1 MDYDKTHLSPN
12 EKPAF
17 CHDLKL
23 VQVNLNNM
31 YVKIQRNNISKLC
44 GDKGY
49 ISRKRY
55 KLNNMKRI
63 KIIAPKRRNQLIPNT
78 RMELNILK
86 KRSSIERSLSFIKK
100 YNRIVVRRDK
110 NVKNYISF
118 VFLAMLDSFYKKN
131 MN

>member
-12 EKPAF
+12 EIPAF

-31 YVKIQRNNISKLC
+31 FVKIQRNNITKLC

-55 KLNNMKRI
+55 KLNNMKRV

-100 YNRIVVRRDK
+100 YNRVVVRRDK
-110 NVKNYISF
+110 NIKNYISF